1 MLLAVEIDPSWMLLA
16 GVALL
21 VWVLLRRVYRKR
33 GGRSK
38 SRIAPPSRVRPV
50 SKSPGAD
57 RDETRQPLIDA
68 PPEIL
73 RWQVEMHETARDLKA
88 ELDTK
93 IHVVQTL
100 VGMAR
105 EESQRLEAVIDQS
118 RRLGLPHRAESLQ
131 QIEQLL
137 EHVVHEHPAQES
149 GREHHGHA
157 ENAAVSQHVAVEI
170 DRLVQAREELRSVD
184 PLRAAIG
191 NDGELLR
198 RDNRDKP

>member
-1 MLLAVEIDPSWMLLA
+1 MLLAVEINPSWMLLA

-21 VWVLLRRVYRKR
+21 VWVLLRRVYGKR
-33 GGRSK
+33 GSRPK
-38 SRIAPPSRVRPV
+38 SRIAPQSHAWRAK
-50 SKSPGAD
+50 KSPPSD
-57 RDETRQPLIDA
+57 RDDRRQPLIDA

-118 RRLGLPHRAESLQ
+118 QRLGLPHRSETLQ

-137 EHVVHEHPAQES
+137 EHVVHKHPAQES

-157 ENAAVSQHVAVEI
+157 EDAAVSQHMAVEI
-170 DRLVQAREELRSVD
+170 DRLVQSREELRVVD
-184 PLRAAIG
+184 QL
-191 NDGELLR
+191 
-198 RDNRDKP
+198 